1 MIMKILLADD
11 DAIARLAVEETL
23 KEWGFTVKGVGDG
36 QSAWNALQESEGPRL
51 ALIDWQMPGMD
62 GLELCRQIRNTPELA
77 GVYVILLTSRDT
89 KSDLLE
95 GLSAGADDYVAKPFH
110 REELR
115 LRLNTGQRILGLQA
129 SLAERVAQLEEALGQ
144 VKVLRGIL
152 PICSYCKKVR
162 KDKDY
167 WEQVESYIATQTDVR
182 FSHGICPDC
191 YDSRVKPEL
200 DRMKKSM
207 PPYPHEES

>member
-115 LRLNTGQRILGLQA
+115 LRLNTGQRILELQA

>member
-1 MIMKILLADD
+1 
-11 DAIARLAVEETL
+11 
-23 KEWGFTVKGVGDG
+23 
-36 QSAWNALQESEGPRL
+36 
-51 ALIDWQMPGMD
+51 
-62 GLELCRQIRNTPELA
+62 
-77 GVYVILLTSRDT
+77 
-89 KSDLLE
+89 
-95 GLSAGADDYVAKPFH
+95 
-110 REELR
+110 
-115 LRLNTGQRILGLQA
+115 
-129 SLAERVAQLEEALGQ
+129 LGQ